1 MHRLAYYQSLTI
13 AQFHAAHLRDHGI
26 MAGVIGTQA
35 NVIAPLIANNFGRGQ
50 YELYISTKRAKEHAQ
65 SLLDDLR
72 QSQSSLTNNP
82 QDHTHE
88 PDIWDDNPEPDL
100 TKLSSDHIPSCT
112 TCNEKIAF
120 PKHQGKCSTCNNP
133 YDLAE
138 LVFDQ
143 FGPEALEPCY
153 ETSEPLAQYTDEQVA
168 SIDLDCPKCS
178 YPLDGLGVE
187 GACPECSTKF
197 NRRDLFNDL
206 LNQDSI

>member
-50 YELYISTKRAKEHAQ
+50 YELYISTKRAKEQAQ
-65 SLLDDLR
+65 SLLNELRASADADPMQDLE
-72 QSQSSLTNNP
+72 
-82 QDHTHE
+82 DWGE
-88 PDIWDDNPEPDL
+88 NPEPDL
-100 TKLSSDHIPSCT
+100 SKLSPHHIPHCT
-112 TCNEKIAF
+112 TCNDRIAF
-120 PKHQGKCSTCNNP
+120 PKLQGNCSTCNSP

-138 LVFDQ
+138 LVFEQ

-153 ETSEPLAQYTDEQVA
+153 ETNEPLAQYTDEQVA

-178 YPLDGLGVE
+178 YPLDGLGVSST
-187 GACPECSTKF
+187 CPECSTPF